1 MDRPT
6 FDGDIVVADGLPLQ
20 RLYARFDAIA
30 QGRTFGSSSAAHQ
43 AAVIARLAS
52 NQKRAESLGWSEF
65 VLERAGGTGRLELRG
80 APGPGQDRQL
90 VPDAIPYDVP
100 EPVTPSSDTS
110 RAPRYLDGRFGNRLA
125 MVSWRSRMRW
135 LDDGGR

>member
-1 MDRPT
+1 MGRPP
-6 FDGDIVVADGLPLQ
+6 FEDDIVVADGLPLK
-20 RLYARFDAIA
+20 RRYARFDAIA
-30 QGRTFGSSSAAHQ
+30 RGRVFGIDSAAHQ
-43 AAVIARLAS
+43 SVIARLAS

-65 VLERAGGTGRLELRG
+65 VLERTGSTRRLELRG

-100 EPVTPSSDTS
+100 EPFTPSSDTS

-125 MVSWRSRMRW
+125 IVSWHSRMRW

>member
-6 FDGDIVVADGLPLQ
+6 FDGDIVIADGLPLQ

-30 QGRTFGSSSAAHQ
+30 RGRAFGTGSAHQ
-43 AAVIARLAS
+43 PVIARLAS

-65 VLERAGGTGRLELRG
+65 VLERTGSTGRLELRG
-80 APGPGQDRQL
+80 VPGPGQDRQL

-100 EPVTPSSDTS
+100 ERFTPSSDTS
-110 RAPRYLDGRFGNRLA
+110 LAPRYLDGSFGNRLA
-125 MVSWRSRMRW
+125 SVSWGSRMRW